1 MQRHE
6 LTPAQK
12 WERLTLADNFIFCKV
27 LEDNPEVCRHL
38 IEILLNIKIDRI
50 EKPAAEKSLKT
61 DFISRGIRLDVY
73 VKDGNGRSFDIEIQ
87 TTRSTS
93 LAKRAR
99 YYQGLMDVD
108 NVQHGS
114 GYDVLNESYVVFLC
128 MGDAFGK
135 GFPVYTFRYRADEDK
150 DFLMDDGT
158 VNVFFNAKKYDT
170 MKSEELRAFFK
181 YLCGKE
187 PSSGFT
193 DRLSALVER
202 VKTNAQWRHRFM
214 TWEQEMAIQSNE
226 KAKEIA
232 KELAKDMAKDIAQD
246 MAKDMAK
253 NMAQDMAK
261 DIARNM
267 VKDTAQSIANDI
279 ANQKVIET
287 AQKMLKEKIG
297 TPEQISMVT
306 SIPLEKVLELKKE
319 IQ

>member
-27 LEDNPEVCRHL
+27 LEDNPEVCKHL
-38 IEILLNIKIDRI
+38 IEILLNLKIDRI

-61 DFISRGIRLDVY
+61 DFISHGIRFDVY

-87 TTRSTS
+87 TTHSTS

-108 NVQHGS
+108 NVQHGT

-135 GFPVYTFRYRADEDK
+135 GFPVYTFRYRADEDN

-214 TWEQEMAIQSNE
+214 TWEQEMAIQAE
-226 KAKEIA
+226 ERA
-232 KELAKDMAKDIAQD
+232 KELAQDIAQDIAKERAKEIAQD
-246 MAKDMAK
+246 MARD
-253 NMAQDMAK
+253 
-261 DIARNM
+261 M
-267 VKDTAQSIANDI
+267 VKDAAQSIANDI
-279 ANQKVIET
+279 ANQKIIET
-287 AQKMLKEKIG
+287 AQKMLQENIG
-297 TPEQISMVT
+297 TPEQVSMVT
-306 SIPLEKVLELKKE
+306 NLPLEKVLELQKE
-319 IQ
+319 IK

>member
-27 LEDNPEVCRHL
+27 LEDNPEVCKHL
-38 IEILLNIKIDRI
+38 IEILLNLKIDRI

-61 DFISRGIRLDVY
+61 DFISHGIRFDVY

-87 TTRSTS
+87 TTHSTS

-108 NVQHGS
+108 NVQHGT

-135 GFPVYTFRYRADEDK
+135 GFPVYTFRYRADEDN

-226 KAKEIA
+226 KAKE
-232 KELAKDMAKDIAQD
+232 LAQDMAQEIAQD
-246 MAKDMAK
+246 MAQEI
-253 NMAQDMAK
+253 AQDMAQE
-261 DIARNM
+261 IAQDM
-267 VKDTAQSIANDI
+267 T
-279 ANQKVIET
+279 NQKVIET

-297 TPEQISMVT
+297 TPEQISIVT
-306 SIPLEKVLELKKE
+306 SIPLEKILELKKKM
-319 IQ
+319 Q